1 MSDPWISVK
10 EAAALMGYS
19 VNYFR
24 SLYCDPKAPLVTIRQ
39 RMGPKGV
46 RRIMVLRVAVESV
59 IESQTRRPA

>member
-1 MSDPWISVK
+1 MVDPWISVK

-24 SLYCDPKAPLVTIRQ
+24 SLYCNPETPLVTIRQ
-39 RMGPKGV
+39 PRGPKGV
-46 RRIMVLRVAVESV
+46 RRIMVLRVDVDAV